1 MFSRI
6 FSRSHV
12 TTYSVTVSYLLVN
25 RRHEIRN
32 GYTMFMLRNFEKEFQ
47 KRIASEFD
55 VNVVISLSDVKENRH
70 AAKGCNLFSG
80 KAKGFPYKNV
90 LIRSQIKV

>member
-70 AAKGCNLFSG
+70 AAKDCNLLAEIS
-80 KAKGFPYKNV
+80 KRISIQKC
-90 LIRSQIKV
+90 IDS